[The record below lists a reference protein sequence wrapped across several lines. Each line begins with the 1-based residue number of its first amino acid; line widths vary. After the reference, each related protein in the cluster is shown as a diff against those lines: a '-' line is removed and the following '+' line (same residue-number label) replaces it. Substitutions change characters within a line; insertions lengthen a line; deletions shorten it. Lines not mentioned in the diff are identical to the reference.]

1 MPILMNNN
9 QLKQLNLNKSD
20 ALTFHPPKG
29 LFKIVYQALILPN
42 LPEPFH
48 YLNFIS
54 LIGQPRIPI
63 CYNASAITT
72 TAIDTATVL
81 VASSLSTVG
90 HLKSYSA
97 KEQCQLEQDR
107 YQFLD
112 VDHIQVDFPNY
123 YFKRNDEE
131 LSCQL
136 KVNIGKDIENH
147 SALQWGVGD
156 YWYVR
161 CQCEGEIIYK
171 KQKYQIEA
179 QGILKH
185 ARAIYL
191 PFIAF
196 HFFTYQIIQVNSDF
210 QIILSELRNQWNN
223 IIFSRIEI
231 QSNEQHSVLYDHQVI
246 FDVSRV
252 YPKVQTPNGRDM
264 YLPRE
269 FIWQYSEKDE
279 VVFQLKAQSRGDYKF
294 GLAAGYVG
302 SFHYQLL
309 WGNENYEG
317 TGYCEYI
324 DCRPLHWQEKNKTEQ
339 IIDQIAH
346 FQPYLCKK

>member
-1 MPILMNNN
+1 MPLMSNN

-20 ALTFHPPKG
+20 ALTFYPPKG

-81 VASSLSTVG
+81 VTSGLSTAG

-112 VDHIQVDFPNY
+112 VDQIQVDFPNY
-123 YFKRNDEE
+123 YFKRIDEE

-136 KVNIGKDIENH
+136 TVNISADIENH
-147 SALQWGVGD
+147 SALHWGVGD
-156 YWYVR
+156 YWYAR
-161 CQCEGEIIYK
+161 CQCEGEITYK

-196 HFFTYQIIQVNSDF
+196 HFFTYQVIQVNANL

-223 IIFSRIEI
+223 IVFSRIEI
-231 QSNEQHSVLYDHQVI
+231 QSNEQRSILYDHQVVLDI
-246 FDVSRV
+246 TRV
-252 YPKVQTPNGRDM
+252 YPKVQTPNGREM
-264 YLPRE
+264 YLARE
-269 FIWQYSEKDE
+269 FMWQYQEKNQII
-279 VVFQLKAQSRGDYKF
+279 FQLKAQSRGDYKF
-294 GLAAGYVG
+294 GLGAGYVG
-302 SFHYQLL
+302 SFNYELI
-309 WGNENYEG
+309 WNNENHKG
-317 TGYCEYI
+317 SGYCEYI
-324 DCRPLHWQEKNKTEQ
+324 DCRPLHWQEKNKSEQ
-339 IIDQIAH
+339 IIDQISH

>member
-1 MPILMNNN
+1 MPLMSNN

-20 ALTFHPPKG
+20 ALTFYPPKG
-29 LFKIVYQALILPN
+29 LFKIVYQALILPD

-81 VASSLSTVG
+81 VTSGLSTVG

-112 VDHIQVDFPNY
+112 VDQIQVDFPNY
-123 YFKRNDEE
+123 YFKRIDEE

-136 KVNIGKDIENH
+136 TVNISAEIENH
-147 SALQWGVGD
+147 SALHWGVGD
-156 YWYVR
+156 YWYAS
-161 CQCEGEIIYK
+161 CKCEGEITYK

-185 ARAIYL
+185 ARAIYF

-196 HFFTYQIIQVNSDF
+196 HFFTYQVIQVNGNL

-223 IIFSRIEI
+223 IVFSRIEI
-231 QSNEQHSVLYDHQVI
+231 QSNEQRSILYDHQVVLDI
-246 FDVSRV
+246 MRV
-252 YPKVQTPNGRDM
+252 YPKVQTPNGREM
-264 YLPRE
+264 YLARE
-269 FIWQYSEKDE
+269 FIWQYQEKNQII
-279 VVFQLKAQSRGDYKF
+279 FQLKAQSRGDYKF
-294 GLAAGYVG
+294 GLGAGYVG
-302 SFHYQLL
+302 SFNYELI
-309 WGNENYEG
+309 WNNENYKG
-317 TGYCEYI
+317 SGYCEYI
-324 DCRPLHWQEKNKTEQ
+324 DCRPLHWQEKNKSEQ
-339 IIDQIAH
+339 IMDQIPH

>member
-63 CYNASAITT
+63 CYNASAIAT

-81 VASSLSTVG
+81 VSSSASTVG

-112 VDHIQVDFPNY
+112 VDQIQVDFPNY
-123 YFKRNDEE
+123 YFKRDDAE

-136 KVNIGKDIENH
+136 KVNIGTEIENH

-196 HFFTYQIIQVNSDF
+196 HFFSYQIIQVSADF

-231 QSNEQHSVLYDHQVI
+231 QSNEQHSILCDHQVI
-246 FDVSRV
+246 FDVTRV
-252 YPKVQTPNGRDM
+252 YPKVQTPNGREM

-269 FIWQYSEKDE
+269 FIWQYQENDE
-279 VVFQLKAQSRGDYKF
+279 IVFQLQAQSRGDYKF

-302 SFHYQLL
+302 SFNYQLL
-309 WGNENYEG
+309 WNNQSYEG
-317 TGYCEYI
+317 SGYCEYI
-324 DCRPLHWQEKNKTEQ
+324 DCRPLHWQEKSKTEQ
-339 IIDQIAH
+339 IMDQIPH

>member
-1 MPILMNNN
+1 MAKLINNN
-9 QLKQLNLNKSD
+9 QLKLLNLNKSD

-54 LIGQPRIPI
+54 LMGQPRIPI
-63 CYNASAITT
+63 CYNASAIDT

-81 VASSLSTVG
+81 VTTSAVSVG
-90 HLKSYSA
+90 HLKSYSV
-97 KEQCQLEQDR
+97 KEQCQLEVDH

-112 VDHIQVDFPNY
+112 VDQIHVDLPHY
-123 YFKRNDEE
+123 YFNRTDDE
-131 LSCQL
+131 LSCHL
-136 KVNIGKDIENH
+136 KVTYAAEIENH
-147 SALQWGVGD
+147 SALQWGIGD

-171 KQKYQIEA
+171 NQKYEIQA
-179 QGILKH
+179 NGILRH

-196 HFFTYQIIQVNSDF
+196 HFFTYQIIQVNSDL

-223 IIFSRIEI
+223 IVVSRIEI
-231 QSNEQHSVLYDHQVI
+231 QSNQTTTLYDHQVI
-246 FDVSRV
+246 FDVTRV
-252 YPKVQTPNGRDM
+252 YPKVQTPNGREM

-269 FIWQYSEKDE
+269 FIWQYQQDE
-279 VVFQLKAQSRGDYKF
+279 GIIFHLKAQSRGDYKF
-294 GLAAGYVG
+294 GLGAGYVG
-302 SFHYQLL
+302 SFEYQLL
-309 WGNENYEG
+309 WDNQNYEG
-317 TGYCEYI
+317 SGYCEYI
-324 DCRPLHWQEKNKTEQ
+324 DCRPLHWQEKNKEEHLL
-339 IIDQIAH
+339 DQMAH

>member
-1 MPILMNNN
+1 MPMLMSNN

-20 ALTFHPPKG
+20 ALTFYPPKG
-29 LFKIVYQALILPN
+29 IFKIVYQALILPN

-81 VASSLSTVG
+81 VSSSVATVG

-97 KEQCQLEQDR
+97 KEQCQFEIDR

-112 VDHIQVDFPNY
+112 IDDIQVQSKNY
-123 YFKRNDEE
+123 YFKRVDDE

-136 KVNIGKDIENH
+136 RVNTHSEIENH
-147 SALQWGVGD
+147 SALQWGVAD
-156 YWYVR
+156 YWYAK
-161 CQCEGEIIYK
+161 CQCEGEITYK
-171 KQKYQIEA
+171 KQKYEIQT
-179 QGILKH
+179 QGVLKH
-185 ARAIYL
+185 ARAVYL

-196 HFFTYQIIQVNSDF
+196 HFFTYQIVQIRSDL

-231 QSNEQHSVLYDHQVI
+231 QCDQQQIILYDDQVI
-246 FDVSRV
+246 FDVTRV
-252 YPKVQTPNGRDM
+252 YPKVQTPNGREM
-264 YLPRE
+264 YLARE
-269 FIWQYSEKDE
+269 FIWQCQENDQ
-279 VVFQLKAQSRGDYKF
+279 VTFHLKAQSRGDYKF

-302 SFHYQLL
+302 SFNYQLR
-309 WGNENYEG
+309 WKEETYEG
-317 TGYCEYI
+317 SGYCEYI
-324 DCRPLHWQEKNKTEQ
+324 DCRPLHWQEKSKTEQ
-339 IIDQIAH
+339 ILDQIPH

>member
-20 ALTFHPPKG
+20 ALTFYPPKG

-48 YLNFIS
+48 YFNFIS

-72 TAIDTATVL
+72 TATDTATVL
-81 VASSLSTVG
+81 VSSSVATVG

-97 KEQCQLEQDR
+97 KEQCQLDVDH

-112 VDHIQVDFPNY
+112 IDEIKAVATNYHFRRVDD
-123 YFKRNDEE
+123 E

-136 KVNIGKDIENH
+136 NVKLCAEGENH
-147 SALQWGVGD
+147 SALQWGIAD
-156 YWYVR
+156 YWSAK
-161 CQCEGEIIYK
+161 CQCEGEIHYK

-179 QGILKH
+179 QGFLKY
-185 ARAIYL
+185 ARAVYL

-196 HFFTYQIIQVNSDF
+196 HFFTYQIIYINVEL
-210 QIILSELRNQWNN
+210 QIMLSQLRNQWNN

-231 QSNEQHSVLYDHQVI
+231 QSQEQTDICYEHKVKLEVT
-246 FDVSRV
+246 RV
-252 YPKVQTPNGRDM
+252 YPKVQTPNGREM

-269 FIWQYSEKDE
+269 FIWQYQENDE
-279 VVFQLKAQSRGDYKF
+279 NIFQLHAQSRGDYKF

-302 SFHYQLL
+302 SFYYQLM
-309 WGNENYEG
+309 WKNQQYEG

-324 DCRPLHWQEKNKTEQ
+324 DCRPLRWQEKNKNEQ
-339 IIDQIAH
+339 IIDQIPH

>member
-1 MPILMNNN
+1 MPLMSNN

-20 ALTFHPPKG
+20 ALTFYPPKG

-81 VASSLSTVG
+81 VTSGLSTAG

-112 VDHIQVDFPNY
+112 VDQIQVDFPNY
-123 YFKRNDEE
+123 YFKRIDEE

-136 KVNIGKDIENH
+136 TVNIRADIENH
-147 SALQWGVGD
+147 SALHWGVGD
-156 YWYVR
+156 YWYAR
-161 CQCEGEIIYK
+161 CQCEGEITYK

-196 HFFTYQIIQVNSDF
+196 HFFTYQVIQVNANL

-223 IIFSRIEI
+223 IVFSRIEI
-231 QSNEQHSVLYDHQVI
+231 QSNEQRSILYDHQVVLDI
-246 FDVSRV
+246 TRV
-252 YPKVQTPNGRDM
+252 YPKVQTPNGREM
-264 YLPRE
+264 YLARE
-269 FIWQYSEKDE
+269 FMWQYQEKNQII
-279 VVFQLKAQSRGDYKF
+279 FQLKAQSRGDYKF
-294 GLAAGYVG
+294 GLGAGYVG
-302 SFHYQLL
+302 SFNYELI
-309 WGNENYEG
+309 WNNENHKG
-317 TGYCEYI
+317 SGYCEYI
-324 DCRPLHWQEKNKTEQ
+324 DCRPLHWQEKNKSEQ
-339 IIDQIAH
+339 IIDQISH